1 MIMKK
6 QIFIPVLTVLALFAN
21 LSTAFAQNCTD
32 GPLAPV
38 AGHPYTY
45 SATIQGA
52 GYDGTGTYTWYV
64 TSKPDLFD
72 ATGKIT
78 NNAGEIIATGGGA
91 YNSGISGSAAKDL
104 TIEWTSQAI
113 LNGLTNPYYLVVQY
127 SQNNGTC
134 TAMNLKVWQI
144 QPINKFLLA
153 INTFSGAVGQDG
165 VYCAADVTSAIVTPG
180 TTPTVTY
187 IYGVN
192 TLYAEITASN
202 YDGDWTPSFNIQS
215 LDAAQTIASV
225 SWATDAAFTTPHTT
239 TVAGNIATSTDKATA
254 AYDGS
259 SKIYVKFV
267 ISNNSFENL
276 TGQNNITIGVDGT
289 ITASSST
296 LNDVVSA
303 TNCTDEVV
311 FGKTVV
317 ETIKNRP
324 TVSDTATP
332 SFITK
337 TP

>member
-1 MIMKK
+1 MKK
-6 QIFIPVLTVLALFAN
+6 QILILVLTVLGLFAN
-21 LSTAFAQNCTD
+21 LASALAQNCTD

-38 AGHPYTY
+38 AGHAYSY
-45 SATIQGA
+45 SATIAGA

-72 ATGKIT
+72 ATGKIA

-91 YNSGISGSAAKDL
+91 YNSGISGAAAKDL
-104 TIEWTSQAI
+104 TIKWTSQAI
-113 LNGLTNPYYLVVQY
+113 LNGLTSPYYLVVQY

-153 INTFSGAVGQDG
+153 INTFSGTIGQDG

-180 TTPTVTY
+180 TTPTVAY

-202 YDGDWTPSFNIQS
+202 YDGDWTPAFNIQN
-215 LDAAQTIASV
+215 LNGAQTIASV
-225 SWATDAAFTTPHTT
+225 SWATDQAFTTPHTT
-239 TVAGNIATSTDKATA
+239 NVVGNVATSTDKTTA

-259 SKIYVKFV
+259 NKIYVKMV
-267 ISNNSFENL
+267 INNNSFENL
-276 TGQNNITIGVDGT
+276 AGQTNLTIGVDGT
-289 ITASSST
+289 ITAGSST

-303 TNCTDEVV
+303 TDCSDEAA

-324 TVSDTATP
+324 TISDTATP

-337 TP
+337 NP